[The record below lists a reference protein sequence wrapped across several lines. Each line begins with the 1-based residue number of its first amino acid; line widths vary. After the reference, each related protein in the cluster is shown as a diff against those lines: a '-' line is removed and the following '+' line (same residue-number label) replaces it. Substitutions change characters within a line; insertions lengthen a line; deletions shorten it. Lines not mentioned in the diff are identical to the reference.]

1 MNGRFK
7 VRCPIMKSFN
17 CIRCSVFLP
26 VLLVAAIF
34 AGCGE
39 SDSVVIVKKSPAERP
54 DIDKAITA
62 RGALSLP
69 SAQAFNYVSYTSG
82 QVGDSRGESAAV
94 GKDGAHCSAR
104 AADGGS
110 AWGEFQVG
118 YCFDNMTGGPINGTV
133 HLRFKQNTKQSAKA
147 PLEDA
152 KGNKT
157 SNKSQT
163 RFLIKDSTGITLKTE
178 QLGDYSLD
186 KGPQTGAN
194 SIDTSFD
201 AHFESERGYYLVLIG
216 RTDTQAVKTGSAE
229 ASIDI
234 EGLSMEITWRP
245 AEPASVQP
253 VKAAG

>member
-1 MNGRFK
+1 MNSLNFIKRS
-7 VRCPIMKSFN
+7 VSLPI
-17 CIRCSVFLP
+17 
-26 VLLVAAIF
+26 LLVAALF

-54 DIDKAITA
+54 DVDKAIATK
-62 RGALSLP
+62 GALSLP
-69 SAQAFNYVSYTSG
+69 SAQPFNYVSYTSG
-82 QVGDSRGESAAV
+82 QVGESRGES
-94 GKDGAHCSAR
+94 

-118 YCFDNMTGGPINGTV
+118 YCFDNMTGGPLNGSA

-157 SNKSQT
+157 TSKSQL
-163 RFLIKDSTGITLKTE
+163 RFLIKDSVGMTLKTE

-194 SIDTSFD
+194 SIDMVFD
-201 AHFESERGYYLVLIG
+201 ARFESERGYYLVLLG
-216 RTDTQAVKTGSAE
+216 RTDTQAVKTSGVES
-229 ASIDI
+229 SIDI
-234 EGLSMEITWRP
+234 EGLSLEITWRP

-253 VKAAG
+253 VKAQSAG